1 MTRSSIIRWAAAAFL
16 CSIVLIFCI
25 GVVWWYHVLW
35 TPANTAET
43 TLEIQPGTA
52 SITILRQLKDLGL
65 MPSITAGRLYLEVP
79 ARGREMQWGTY
90 IIPPGSRPVDTLEM
104 ILLGKVQLLKVTIIE
119 GMNSLEIR
127 DVLGNAGVNGVQDWP
142 SIMQNNQLIGDL
154 APDASSL
161 EGFLFPDTYSFST
174 GVTVVDVIHAMLDHF
189 RTVWEEENRAV
200 SPPAMTTLEIV
211 TLASLVEAETG
222 VPQERERV
230 AGVFVNRLRR
240 GMLLQC
246 DPTVVFA
253 LKRRGEWDGRLLRIH
268 WNVDDP
274 YNTYRY
280 PGLPPGP
287 INNPGRAALR
297 AALNP
302 ENHTLLYFVADDFGG
317 HIFSSTLQQHNRA
330 VLKRKRSRH

>member
-1 MTRSSIIRWAAAAFL
+1 
-16 CSIVLIFCI
+16 
-25 GVVWWYHVLW
+25 
-35 TPANTAET
+35 
-43 TLEIQPGTA
+43 
-52 SITILRQLKDLGL
+52 
-65 MPSITAGRLYLEVP
+65 MPSIMAGRLYLEVP

-90 IIPPGSRPVDTLEM
+90 IIPPRSRPVDTLEM
-104 ILLGKVQLLKVTIIE
+104 ILLGTVQPLTVTIIE

-127 DVLGNAGVNGVQDWP
+127 DVLGKAGVKGVQDW
-142 SIMQNNQLIGDL
+142 SLIMHDTPLISDL
-154 APDASSL
+154 APNASSL

-174 GVTVVDVIHAMLDHF
+174 GVTATGVTRAMVDHF
-189 RTVWEEENRAV
+189 RTVWVEEFTAAPRP
-200 SPPAMTTLEIV
+200 SMTTLDIV

-222 VPQERERV
+222 VPQERKRV

-302 ENHTLLYFVADDFGG
+302 ENHTLLYFVADDSGG
-317 HIFSSTLQQHNRA
+317 HTFSSTLQQHNRA